1 MKICNVDLRVE
12 KTLFENLFF
21 YIVKTFVFLIIVFY
35 VYGNH
40 QRISILERQISYLSP
55 KVIEIPEN
63 SSSLILDPSKG
74 VKSE

>member
-21 YIVKTFVFLIIVFY
+21 TIIKTFVFLIIVFY
-35 VYGNH
+35 VYSNH

-63 SSSLILDPSKG
+63 SSSLILEPLETRK
-74 VKSE
+74 